1 MLPATQSH
9 LCSCII
15 IFDDDML
22 CGGGGRNG
30 RKDRVCVRCVWWR
43 YNPRMSK
50 LIVRF
55 NGLHLPR
62 FLGGTVH
69 NNTIRPN
76 TSCGVR
82 STVILV
88 RIQHKI
94 VTRIVKILSVAVTA
108 AAIHAD
114 VMTSLLLIVVTMI
127 LLLRYTVYYHHFF
140 SSSGWTNNS
149 WWYVVLCRRR
159 IEASSHSS
167 SSNSNVWNVR

>member
-1 MLPATQSH
+1 
-9 LCSCII
+9 
-15 IFDDDML
+15 
-22 CGGGGRNG
+22 
-30 RKDRVCVRCVWWR
+30 
-43 YNPRMSK
+43 MSK

-127 LLLRYTVYYHHFF
+127 LLLRYERCTITTLF
-140 SSSGWTNNS
+140 
-149 WWYVVLCRRR
+149 RRR
-159 IEASSHSS
+159 DGLIILVVAVSHRIRLEILVGHHRRRLDS
-167 SSNSNVWNVR
+167 VVGGIQLGIM